1 MGRAGQALK
10 RILEKY
16 GISQNSLA
24 VALGVERGS
33 VYRWVH
39 EVRDPNAETVVEI
52 VTALRDINPS
62 AAEAFVQLYL
72 GDVARGKLDP
82 DNDKQEGRTD

>member
-1 MGRAGQALK
+1 MGKAGQALK
-10 RILEKY
+10 QILEKY
-16 GISQNSLA
+16 DISQNSLA

-52 VTALRDINPS
+52 VKALRGLNP
-62 AAEAFVQLYL
+62 AAAKEFVETYL
-72 GDVARGKLDP
+72 GDVASGK
-82 DNDKQEGRTD
+82 TDGNENSNNEK

>member
-1 MGRAGQALK
+1 MGKAGQALK
-10 RILEKY
+10 QVLEKY

-39 EVRDPNAETVVEI
+39 EVRDPNAETVVDI
-52 VTALRDINPS
+52 VKAIRGINPS
-62 AAEAFVQLYL
+62 AAEEFVQLYL
-72 GDVARGKLDP
+72 GNVASGLVELDQSQ
-82 DNDKQEGRTD
+82 DS

>member
-1 MGRAGQALK
+1 MGKAGQALK
-10 RILEKY
+10 QILDQY
-16 GISQNSLA
+16 DISQNSLA

-52 VTALRDINPS
+52 VKALRGLNAD
-62 AAEAFVQLYL
+62 AAEEFVRVYL
-72 GDVARGKLDP
+72 GDIASGKGDGDEDS
-82 DNDKQEGRTD
+82 DNAK